1 VAAPSVSDSRD
12 SYRAVDDR
20 FYPRLFGVAA
30 LGLIG
35 WVLFRIFAPF
45 VTPILWSVLL
55 AFLLQPVNARL
66 KHRLRD
72 RAGVAAG
79 LLTVGAALC
88 VILPAASLGVAF
100 PGQASRLLAQVSEEA
115 KRLGVQRPSDL
126 FRLAPVMSALDWL
139 NAHFSVTAAEVQLW
153 AAERAKQLLQS
164 TAAKGGTLVLGTLS
178 FLLQL
183 VLTLFLLFFFLRDG
197 AAMLDRLDRAIPIPA
212 ERRKRL
218 TTQLASVTK
227 AVVLGSLV
235 TSLVQGA
242 LVAIGFA
249 VVGFPSPIVFGAV
262 AAAVSLLPVGGT
274 AFVWAPGAVVLAAE
288 GRWPWAIGL
297 ALYGVLIVGTVD
309 NILKPRLVSGH
320 AEIGTLPVFF
330 GVLGGLAAF
339 GAIGAIL
346 GPVVIAL
353 ALVLLSWAGENTRR
367 EETTVPTNI
376 ASHTTGQETTAT
388 S

>member
-1 VAAPSVSDSRD
+1 MVAPSVTDAH
-12 SYRAVDDR
+12 SYRAVDDG

-45 VTPILWSVLL
+45 VTPILWSMLL
-55 AFLLQPVNARL
+55 AFLLQPLHARL
-66 KHRLRD
+66 KKRLRG

-88 VILPAASLGVAF
+88 VILPAASLAVAF
-100 PGQASRLLAQVSEEA
+100 PGQASRLLARVSEEA
-115 KRLGVQRPSDL
+115 KRLQVRQPSDL
-126 FRLAPVMSALDWL
+126 FRLAPVVTALDWL

-178 FLLQL
+178 FLVQL

-197 AAMLDRLDRAIPIPA
+197 EAMLERVDRAIPLPTV
-212 ERRKRL
+212 RKKRL
-218 TTQLASVTK
+218 TSQLGSVTK

-249 VVGFPSPIVFGAV
+249 VVGFPSPIVFGAI

-274 AFVWAPGAVVLAAE
+274 ALVWAPGAIVLAAQ

-297 ALYGVLIVGTVD
+297 ALYGLLIVGMVD
-309 NILKPRLVSGH
+309 NVLKPRLVSGR
-320 AEIGTLPVFF
+320 AEIGTLAVFF

-339 GAIGAIL
+339 GAVGAIL

-353 ALVLLSWAGENTRR
+353 AVVLLGWAGENPRR
-367 EETTVPTNI
+367 EETTV
-376 ASHTTGQETTAT
+376 ASTRGSPATGQEAAAT
-388 S
+388 P